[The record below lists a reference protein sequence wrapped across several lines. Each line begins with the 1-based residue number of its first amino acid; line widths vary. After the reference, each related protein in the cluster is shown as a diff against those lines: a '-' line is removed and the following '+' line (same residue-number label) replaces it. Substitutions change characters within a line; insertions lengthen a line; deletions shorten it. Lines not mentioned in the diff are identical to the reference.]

1 MGWYT
6 KVQEHFDHVTSLCIV
21 QITAFQNEVLLE
33 EWQANSKESKLNDQI
48 VHKSLKPPERTALK
62 AQFKLVILSYIWLV
76 KVAK

>member
-33 EWQANSKESKLNDQI
+33 EWQTNLKESELNDQI
-48 VHKSLKPPERTALK
+48 VH
-62 AQFKLVILSYIWLV
+62 
-76 KVAK
+76 